1 MLSQQ
6 SQLYCKPASLTK
18 DLNAIQERN
27 LCNYSEKIS
36 LSNAKNQLCSRKIR
50 IYSDGI
56 YDLFHQGHA
65 RQLMQAKNFFPNIYL
80 IVGVCSDKITC
91 EKKCKT
97 VMNESERY
105 EAVKHCKYVDE
116 VLTDAPWKI
125 TDEFLE
131 ENKIDF
137 VAHDD
142 IPYSEDGEEDVYR
155 FLKERGMF
163 LSTQRTNG
171 VSTTEIIARIISNF
185 DVYVKRNLS
194 RGYSANDLNI
204 SIFYEHV
211 FRLFEKANQWM
222 NKMNGLVASMKN
234 RVAYYWNGY
243 FGKTLYLDDSVES
256 E

>member
-1 MLSQQ
+1 MLTKTSR
-6 SQLYCKPASLTK
+6 LHCKPASLTK
-18 DLNAIQERN
+18 DFDAVKERN

-36 LSNAKNQLCSRKIR
+36 LNQAKNQLCSRKIR
-50 IYSDGI
+50 IYADGI

-80 IVGVCSDKITC
+80 IVGVCSDKLTSD
-91 EKKCKT
+91 KKCKT

-105 EAVKHCKYVDE
+105 EAVRHCKYVDE
-116 VLTDAPWKI
+116 VIIDAPWKI

-137 VAHDD
+137 VAHDA

-171 VSTTEIIARIISNF
+171 VSTTDIISRIISNF
-185 DVYVKRNLS
+185 DTYVKRNLS
-194 RGYSANDLNI
+194 RGHSAKDLNI
-204 SIFYEHV
+204 SSLYEHKFHLSKKVNLWKSNLNCLV
-211 FRLFEKANQWM
+211 FA
-222 NKMNGLVASMKN
+222 MKN
-234 RVAYYWNGY
+234 RVTYYWNGY
-243 FGKTLYLDDSVES
+243 FSKTLTLDDSAES

>member
-1 MLSQQ
+1 MLTQQ
-6 SQLYCKPASLTK
+6 SKLYCKPASLTK
-18 DLNAIQERN
+18 DFDAIQERN

-36 LSNAKNQLCSRKIR
+36 LKNAKNQLCSRKIR

-80 IVGVCSDKITC
+80 IVGVCSDKLTA

-97 VMNESERY
+97 VMNENERY

-125 TDEFLE
+125 TYKFLE

-137 VAHDD
+137 VAHDA
-142 IPYSEDGEEDVYR
+142 IPYSEGGEEDVYR

-171 VSTTEIIARIISNF
+171 VSTTDIISRIISNF

-194 RGYSANDLNI
+194 RGYTAEDLNI
-204 SIFYEHV
+204 SGLYEFS
-211 FRLFEKANQWM
+211 FRLLEKASVWK
-222 NKMNGLVASMKN
+222 NKINGLIASMKN
-234 RVAYYWNGY
+234 IVTYYWNGY
-243 FGKTLYLDDSVES
+243 FGKTLILYDSAES